1 MENNVQVFNN
11 DEFGEV
17 RTVMIHGEP
26 WFVASDV
33 CKVLEIGNPSQAF
46 TRLDDD
52 EKQIT
57 LISNEGN
64 RGNPN
69 VVVIKRGTN
78 AKGSVL
84 SCVERIGNGYR
95 R

>member
-57 LISNEGN
+57 LISM
-64 RGNPN
+64 R
-69 VVVIKRGTN
+69 VIVGTRT
-78 AKGSVL
+78 SL
-84 SCVERIGNGYR
+84 
-95 R
+95 